1 MRRQDRTMP
10 AYSRSAIAAT
20 LFLCVF
26 VGAAPVASAADEKGI
41 VCPPNKP
48 YCIQKPALTQAEI
61 DVLEGRAPVRV
72 DPGEEAR
79 KVQVRAAA
87 NYRDPVSIDLCP
99 PSRYA
104 MDGRYGC
111 RPLARR

>member
-1 MRRQDRTMP
+1 MP
-10 AYSRSAIAAT
+10 AHLRFAITATFFLALFTGGTSAAT
-20 LFLCVF
+20 
-26 VGAAPVASAADEKGI
+26 AADDLKGI

-48 YCIQKPALTQAEI
+48 YCIQKPALTQEEI

-79 KVQVRAAA
+79 KAQVRAAA

-104 MDGRYGC
+104 MDGFYGC
-111 RPLARR
+111 RPIARR

>member
-1 MRRQDRTMP
+1 M
-10 AYSRSAIAAT
+10 ASSALAI
-20 LFLCVF
+20 LL
-26 VGAAPVASAADEKGI
+26 GAASVANAADEKGV

-48 YCIQKPALTQAEI
+48 YCIQKPALTQAEV
-61 DVLEGRAPVRV
+61 DALEGKAPVRV

-79 KVQVRAAA
+79 KAQVRAAA

-104 MDGRYGC
+104 MDGWYGC
-111 RPLARR
+111 RPTARR